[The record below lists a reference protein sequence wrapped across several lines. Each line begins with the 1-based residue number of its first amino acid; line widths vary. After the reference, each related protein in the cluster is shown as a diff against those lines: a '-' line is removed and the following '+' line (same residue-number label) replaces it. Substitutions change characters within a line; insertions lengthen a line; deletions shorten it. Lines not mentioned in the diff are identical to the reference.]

1 MPYAENEGVRIHYET
16 DGTAGAPPVIMHHG
30 FLADLESWRA
40 RGYVDRLRDRYRI
53 LLMDARGHGLSDK
66 PHAPE
71 AYDTRTRVLDVV
83 AVLQAEGVARAHYV
97 GYSMGGMMG
106 FSTLIYAPQRF
117 ASLSVGGASPMRDPG
132 RLANATADFD
142 AYYQGALKRNA
153 AVKAA
158 FEAGKHDVAALKAC
172 RNEGARWGGAEQ
184 AVRLAEIPM
193 LLYVGTNDAPYE
205 GAKQAQALNPR
216 LRLLPLEGKDHAGA
230 AEAVDQVAPAILETI
245 ALAEQSSPAKYL

>member
-1 MPYAENEGVRIHYET
+1 MPYAENDGVRIHYET

-40 RGYVDRLRDRYRI
+40 RGYVDRLRDQYRI

-66 PHAPE
+66 PHEPE
-71 AYDTRTRVLDVV
+71 AYETRTRVLDVV
-83 AVLQAEGVARAHYV
+83 AVLQAEGVQRAHYV

-106 FSTLIYAPQRF
+106 YSTLIYAPQRF
-117 ASLSVGGASPMRDPG
+117 ASISVGGAHPMQDPG
-132 RLANATADFD
+132 RIANRTADFD

-172 RNEGARWGGAEQ
+172 RDEGARWGGAEQ
-184 AVRLAEIPM
+184 AVRMAQVPILIYA
-193 LLYVGTNDAPYE
+193 GTNDAPFE
-205 GAKQAQALNPR
+205 GAKRAQELNPR
-216 LRLLPLEGKDHAGA
+216 IRFLPLEGKDHAGA
-230 AEAVDQVAPAILETI
+230 AEAVDQVAPAILETL
-245 ALAEQSSPAKYL
+245 ALAERESPAR